1 MILAECRFLAERFA
15 EQPVKDAV
23 ITVPP
28 FFNQA
33 ERRAVRAAAE
43 MAGLNLLQLMNDNTA
58 GIRASIFIH
67 QWRLYPPPPGGGD

>member
-1 MILAECRFLAERFA
+1 MILSECRFLAERYA

-23 ITVPP
+23 ITIPA

-43 MAGLNLLQLMNDNTA
+43 MAGLNLLQLLNENTA
-58 GIRASIFIH
+58 GRF
-67 QWRLYPPPPGGGD
+67 YFCFNP